1 MRALLSLLLCCA
13 LLGGSLAKANADEQ
27 RAVLTIRVNTV
38 AKQEA
43 TVTLRDGD
51 VLVART
57 DLEQA
62 GLLGFPFNGA
72 GKPDDLIPLSSLKPA
87 LTFHVDDV
95 SLSLDLT
102 VTPEHLGG
110 TVVNFGPHQDIAL
123 SKPVP
128 SAFLNYSVSTS
139 SQTGASVAGEFGT
152 HIGSGSFSSTFSAS
166 ANSQYN
172 SNITNWI

>member
-128 SAFLNYSVSTS
+128 S
-139 SQTGASVAGEFGT
+139 
-152 HIGSGSFSSTFSAS
+152 TFSAS
-166 ANSQYN
+166 ANRQYN
-172 SNITNWI
+172 SNITNWIFDSAQSNKRLTIGDVVTSTGDLGGTVAIAG